1 MRDEVYW
8 LERGKIAIA
17 TKSGDTFTSPS
28 SVLTF
33 RVTAITHDYE
43 FSASSGATLIDP
55 SESPAMPVQF
65 HEALVAGVLEK
76 MYAKTPDGVQ
86 LSQFWEQKYRQHV
99 IEAKKY
105 ANNNPGNIN
114 LDHIEYLPLIPNPGK
129 IICVG
134 LR

>member
-28 SVLTF
+28 SVLAY
-33 RVTAITHDYE
+33 RITAITHDYE
-43 FSASSGATLIDP
+43 FDASDTGTLIGP
-55 SESPAMPVQF
+55 TESPAIPVQF

-76 MYAKTPDGVQ
+76 MYAKTPEGVQ
-86 LSQFWEQKYRQHV
+86 LSQFWDQKYRQHV

-105 ANNNPGNIN
+105 ANTRN
-114 LDHIEYLPLIPNPGK
+114 DGK
-129 IICVG
+129 APSIKG
-134 LR
+134 YEF